1 MAKKKLT
8 KRTAKKRVKST
19 KTTLPEVVKEIPQPV
34 TPAYVTKE
42 PEPKIY
48 SYQDVTDSY
57 STKSKR
63 SHDYLVIMALGI
75 AVFIGFL
82 FFCL

>member
-8 KRTAKKRVKST
+8 KRTAKKRVKAT

-42 PEPKIY
+42 PEPTVY
-48 SYQDVTDSY
+48 SYQDITDSY
-57 STKSKR
+57 STKNKR
-63 SHDYLVIMALGI
+63 SHDHLVLIALGI
-75 AVFIGFL
+75 AVFVGFL
-82 FFCL
+82 LFCI